1 MTQAGGPAAING
13 FLYQIIHHV
22 GWLADVTLT
31 GKLDGEEI
39 KDACL
44 VLEPR
49 TGGDARAEAS
59 GTYLVEQYKT
69 REGGTWSLADL
80 EAVLCDLRKAVPNS
94 RPEGAC
100 YRFVTN
106 GRAGRLDTFSAFL
119 ADLKSAAGP
128 DDLDKFEERNFGNNL
143 TVTHREFFDHIVDV
157 TRSGDSQS
165 VAEERAVVFHLLFHF
180 ETDFGASGSARA
192 AAVEM
197 LLRCYAPDLGDESK
211 VREQLVGVLV
221 ERLSKGET
229 RLDVAAINDIFRHV
243 GLNPDRL
250 HRLAELAETMSALTR
265 RRFARLKYQAERDV
279 RAVPEWPKEKPVLLI
294 AGESGTGK
302 TWQLG
307 RLLEACGQERQVAT
321 FVSAART
328 REDLLVQA
336 SRDVWQT
343 GLGETSDK
351 SLVALS
357 HFLRELAPDVH
368 SKADDC
374 V

>member
-1 MTQAGGPAAING
+1 MAFSLSDHPPCPRR
-13 FLYQIIHHV
+13 
-22 GWLADVTLT
+22 LADVTLT
-31 GKLDGEEI
+31 GKLEGEEI

-80 EAVLCDLRKAVPNS
+80 EAILCDLRKAVPNS

-100 YRFVTN
+100 YRFVTD

-180 ETDFGASGSARA
+180 EMDFGASGSARA
-192 AAVEM
+192 
-197 LLRCYAPDLGDESK
+197 
-211 VREQLVGVLV
+211 
-221 ERLSKGET
+221 
-229 RLDVAAINDIFRHV
+229 I
-243 GLNPDRL
+243 
-250 HRLAELAETMSALTR
+250 
-265 RRFARLKYQAERDV
+265 
-279 RAVPEWPKEKPVLLI
+279 
-294 AGESGTGK
+294 
-302 TWQLG
+302 
-307 RLLEACGQERQVAT
+307 
-321 FVSAART
+321 
-328 REDLLVQA
+328 
-336 SRDVWQT
+336 
-343 GLGETSDK
+343 
-351 SLVALS
+351 VALS
-357 HFLRELAPDVH
+357 RLCDAYQPTLGIIESWSNWWRAGRKIEQG
-368 SKADDC
+368 
-374 V
+374 